1 MNEALLDLVV
11 ALAIR
16 AIREAEKNAKAVE
29 TDGEEVDDEERKAA

>member
-16 AIREAEKNAKAVE
+16 AIREAEKNAKAIE
-29 TDGEEVDDEERKAA
+29 TDGEEVNEEERKAA